1 MENTDKE
8 KFESL
13 WRDFVAL
20 VKGKLITTANKQMLS
35 TPLANLI
42 LNDAKASWG
51 SEYDINGKWLSKL
64 TEVEPD
70 KAALIRAVLLDDMT
84 FTNVETNKPFPSYY
98 NYIVPTAGAI
108 AGLVVSAC
116 VGATKLIQGV
126 SAIVPAVLLYPA
138 VKAYGK
144 QRDDM
149 NRDKDI
155 EAYIHQLEKYK
166 NSIVSILS

>member
-1 MENTDKE
+1 MENTNKE

-13 WRDFVAL
+13 WKDFVAL
-20 VKGKLITTANKQMLS
+20 VKGKLITTANKQTLS
-35 TPLANLI
+35 TPLANLL
-42 LNDAKASWG
+42 LNDAKSSWG
-51 SEYDINGKWLSKL
+51 SEYEINGKWLSKFME
-64 TEVEPD
+64 TEPD
-70 KAALIRAVLLDDMT
+70 KAALIRNVLLEDMT
-84 FTNVETNKPFPSYY
+84 FSEVEATKPFPSFY

-116 VGATKLIQGV
+116 VGATKLIQGI
-126 SAIVPAVLLYPA
+126 STIAPAVLLYPA

-155 EAYIHQLEKYK
+155 EAYMHQLEKYK